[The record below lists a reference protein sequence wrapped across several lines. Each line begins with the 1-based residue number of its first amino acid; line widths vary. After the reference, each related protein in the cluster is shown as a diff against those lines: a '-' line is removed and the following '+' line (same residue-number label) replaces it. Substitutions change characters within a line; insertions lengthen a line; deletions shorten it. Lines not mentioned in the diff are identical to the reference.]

1 LTSREQKYIILCIQI
16 DSETWLTLKRQESP
30 RQQLLLAT
38 LIRGGTPMDSS
49 FAYLFRGLDEGQ
61 MKKVIAIGKEVSMRK
76 GQQIFK
82 EGQEA
87 NGVYIVKKG
96 AVELMTLV
104 EKDFELPISILRNP
118 GDVFGSSALVPPYQ
132 YSLSARCAEDGI
144 LFCMETAALRKLAS
158 EDMDIGRQIMTNS
171 AAYFLE
177 RLKETRQ
184 EVKIHFKTLLM
195 STRS

>member
-1 LTSREQKYIILCIQI
+1 
-16 DSETWLTLKRQESP
+16 
-30 RQQLLLAT
+30 
-38 LIRGGTPMDSS
+38 MDSS
-49 FAYLFRGLDEGQ
+49 FAYLFRGLDDGQ
-61 MKKVIAIGKEVSMRK
+61 TMRIEAIGKEISMKK

-96 AVELMTLV
+96 AVELMTFV
-104 EKDFELPISILRNP
+104 EKDFELPISILRDP

-132 YSLSARCAEDGI
+132 YSLSARCVEDGS
-144 LFCMETAALRKLAS
+144 LFCMETAAVRKLAS
-158 EDMDIGRQIMTNS
+158 EDRDIGYRIMTNL
-171 AAYFLE
+171 AAHFLA

-184 EVKIHFKTLLM
+184 EVKIHFKTLLS